1 MHYKDSWCISD
12 VWMWNEIFY
21 SSYFLYRQNVYA
33 KHFILSPTF
42 VLNYSWKNCI
52 DWILNVSLQFVYF
65 AYETNMIILTIYLIN
80 ETYFLCHFLAYSSQW
95 TQKLACNEIWMLTY
109 TCWTVTCIVLFSIW
123 RRKFYFCHN
132 SHKIRQNW
140 IIHLFKHN

>member
-1 MHYKDSWCISD
+1 MHIWRLNVKRDFLLF
-12 VWMWNEIFY
+12 IFLV
-21 SSYFLYRQNVYA
+21 SSKCLCKTFYPQPNLCAKLQLKKLYRLDFKCDFAICVY
-33 KHFILSPTF
+33 TF
-42 VLNYSWKNCI
+42 
-52 DWILNVSLQFVYF
+52 F